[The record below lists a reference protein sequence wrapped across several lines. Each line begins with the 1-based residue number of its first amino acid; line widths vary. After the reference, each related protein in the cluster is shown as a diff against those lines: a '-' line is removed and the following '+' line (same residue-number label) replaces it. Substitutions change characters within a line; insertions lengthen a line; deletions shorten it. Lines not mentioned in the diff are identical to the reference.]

1 VEFHVKSEEVV
12 PEETVSLTKTGK
24 VSTKAMTKTMRCDI
38 IQDYICSCVIRIARE
53 MFALLPVERALI
65 HAVDSVLDT
74 STGHEEEVTVL
85 SVLMERKMLSHINLE
100 RVDPSEALN
109 HFECNMDFKKTQ
121 GLKPVERIEL

>member
-1 VEFHVKSEEVV
+1 
-12 PEETVSLTKTGK
+12 
-24 VSTKAMTKTMRCDI
+24 MRCDI

-85 SVLMERKMLSHINLE
+85 SVLMEREMLSHINLE